1 MRRIAYDR
9 EFLMSLRSTALSKN
23 KPEGLPNLSDIL
35 LNKPNTGGDIFREG
49 MRNNMNPSFFKP
61 LNVSVRAV
69 ARHCLLQVVER
80 FCSKL
85 IWYANLIFCYILM
98 ARLLC
103 SCRYRPAMELSPYQ
117 WWALWG
123 LSVSWYS
130 KPFYFLF
137 KMCSSRCNLN
147 SAFVLWV

>member
-1 MRRIAYDR
+1 MRRIVYDR

-35 LNKPNTGGDIFREG
+35 LNKPNTGGDNFREG

-85 IWYANLIFCYILM
+85 IWYANLIFAIFWWLG
-98 ARLLC
+98 C
-103 SCRYRPAMELSPYQ
+103 SAVVGIVQPWNWVHISDEHYGDS
-117 WWALWG
+117 
-123 LSVSWYS
+123 
-130 KPFYFLF
+130 
-137 KMCSSRCNLN
+137 
-147 SAFVLWV
+147 LWVDTQSHFIFCSKCAHPDVI